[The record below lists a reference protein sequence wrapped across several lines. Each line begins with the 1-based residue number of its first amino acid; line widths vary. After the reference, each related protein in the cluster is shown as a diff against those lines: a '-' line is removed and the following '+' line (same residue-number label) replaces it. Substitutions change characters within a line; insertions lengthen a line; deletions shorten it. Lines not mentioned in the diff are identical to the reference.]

1 MSSILK
7 ALKKLEEEQAGR
19 PAAVSRHRSGGQ
31 FLAPHGARRWRP
43 WLLVAGG
50 VGCGLLLAGAAYLLS
65 SQPDPLPVPAPAP
78 NAAVSSGPA
87 PPVAKTTPA
96 ASPPLEPV
104 KGAPPQAAVVPPPV
118 VATSPAKAGPVA
130 AAPAAARPPAVA
142 ASPAPVRPVA
152 AVPATPPPLATTAP
166 QSATGKAETLPA
178 PEAVKELQVEHREIP
193 APGQQWI
200 APHLEVSD
208 ILPASGGGRMAIVN
222 GLPVMEGTIV
232 ENAVV
237 REIGA
242 GQVVFDIDGKS
253 IVVPVA
259 KRP

>member
-19 PAAVSRHRSGGQ
+19 PAAVNRLRSGGQ
-31 FLAPHGARRWRP
+31 FLASHGARHWRP

-50 VGCGLLLAGAAYLLS
+50 VGCGLLLAGGAYLLS
-65 SQPDPLPVPAPAP
+65 SHPDPRPLPAPAP
-78 NAAVSSGPA
+78 NAAVSSGPT
-87 PPVAKTTPA
+87 PPVAKTTPVFTPA
-96 ASPPLEPV
+96 APPPHEPV

-118 VATSPAKAGPVA
+118 VATSPA
-130 AAPAAARPPAVA
+130 VA

-152 AVPATPPPLATTAP
+152 AVPASPPPVATTAP
-166 QSATGKAETLPA
+166 QPAPGTAGTSPA

-222 GLPVMEGTIV
+222 GLPVMEGTMV

-242 GQVVFDIDGKS
+242 TQVVFDIAGKS